1 MRTPPRSTRSAA
13 RPARPHLRLWSAA
26 ALAAFA
32 GACSSGPAPTAY
44 DLTAPAGRARGAL
57 AMQVA
62 VAEPA
67 ALQAFAGQQ
76 IIVKDASGTISF
88 LGGGQWADALPR
100 LVQTRLIQT
109 FENASELRA
118 VVRPTSGATA
128 DLQLTSEIRSF
139 EVRTPDNQ
147 ALVQISVKLIG
158 ERTGRVLAGRI
169 FTARV
174 PVAAIETPNA
184 ARALDEALSAAML
197 DIVRW
202 VSSAR
207 LVTPAPPAESAASG

>member
-1 MRTPPRSTRSAA
+1 
-13 RPARPHLRLWSAA
+13 
-26 ALAAFA
+26 
-32 GACSSGPAPTAY
+32 
-44 DLTAPAGRARGAL
+44 
-57 AMQVA
+57 MQVA

-67 ALQAFAGQQ
+67 ALQAFSGQQ

-207 LVTPAPPAESAASG
+207 LVTPAPAESAASG

>member
-1 MRTPPRSTRSAA
+1 
-13 RPARPHLRLWSAA
+13 
-26 ALAAFA
+26 
-32 GACSSGPAPTAY
+32 
-44 DLTAPAGRARGAL
+44 
-57 AMQVA
+57 
-62 VAEPA
+62 
-67 ALQAFAGQQ
+67 
-76 IIVKDASGTISF
+76 
-88 LGGGQWADALPR
+88 
-100 LVQTRLIQT
+100 
-109 FENASELRA
+109 
-118 VVRPTSGATA
+118 VRPTSGATA

-169 FTARV
+169 FTARA

-207 LVTPAPPAESAASG
+207 LVTPAPAESAASG